1 MKHKKYSKR
10 TVIASSVILVTIVCV
25 ILGLGTLHGVENKHI
40 GNDYADHYFPPQAQ
54 RHKKQIALRDVL
66 RNYDKKNIAEA
77 YVYLSDLDGEITN
90 SSIMIIC
97 REKIPNFEMQS
108 EIKSLVSEEIG
119 LDIQNIYI
127 DFMDFESFTS
137 L

>member
-1 MKHKKYSKR
+1 MKHKTYSKR
-10 TVIASSVILVTIVCV
+10 TVIAASVILVTIVCA
-25 ILGLGTLHGVENKHI
+25 ILGLSTLRGVEKISI
-40 GNDYADHYFPPQAQ
+40 GHNYADNFPLSQDQ
-54 RHKKQIALRDVL
+54 KRIKEIELIDVL
-66 RNYDKKNIAEA
+66 RNYDKNNISEA
-77 YVYLSDLDGEITN
+77 YVFLGDSDGEITN

-97 REKIPNFEMQS
+97 REKIPNIEMQS

-127 DFMDFESFTS
+127 DYMDFESFTS